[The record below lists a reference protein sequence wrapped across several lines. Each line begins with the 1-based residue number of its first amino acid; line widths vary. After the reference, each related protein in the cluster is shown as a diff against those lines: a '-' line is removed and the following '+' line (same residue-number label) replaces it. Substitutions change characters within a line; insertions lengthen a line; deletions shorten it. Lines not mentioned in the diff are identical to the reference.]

1 VSPPTQQRS
10 AAEEVRRGTA
20 YGALAFLCWG
30 SFPLFFRAL
39 EPAGAVEIL
48 VHRIIWSLVTCLLV
62 VAVTRQF
69 GPLWD
74 TLRSPRLV
82 AILAVAAVLV
92 AINWGVYIY
101 AVNDGNVVEASLGYF
116 INPLLTVVLGV
127 VILREHLRRMQW
139 LAVGIGLVA
148 VVVLTVDYGR
158 PPWIA
163 LILATSFGS
172 YGLVKKQ
179 VGPHVSALGS
189 LTTETAVLAPL
200 AIGVLVWLEVTGRG
214 SFAHAAPWHGVLLA
228 TSGIVTTI
236 PLVLFAAGSRRVP
249 LTTMGLL
256 QFITPVLQL
265 LVGVTLLGEHV
276 PWSRWIGFGL
286 VWIALAVLSIDSLRA
301 SHVARGER
309 RAEAELSRT
318 G

>member
-1 VSPPTQQRS
+1 
-10 AAEEVRRGTA
+10 
-20 YGALAFLCWG
+20 LCWG

-69 GPLWD
+69 GPLWE

-82 AILAVAAVLV
+82 GVLAAAAVLIAV
-92 AINWGVYIY
+92 NWGVYIY

-127 VILREHLRRMQW
+127 VVLREHLRWMQW
-139 LAVGIGLVA
+139 VAVGIGLVA

-163 LILATSFGS
+163 LILAMSFGS

-265 LVGVTLLGEHV
+265 LVGVLLLGEHV
-276 PWSRWIGFGL
+276 PWPRWIGFGL
-286 VWIALAVLSIDSLRA
+286 VWIALVVLSIDSLREA
-301 SHVARGER
+301 QQRARA
-309 RAEAELSRT
+309 RARARPVLCDEAY
-318 G
+318 GPHNV